1 MPAPSSVPAVSP
13 EPLLFS
19 ATLIPHRSLSQRG
32 FFLLMLAIGVVSCAL
47 GIAFVTMGAW
57 PVFGFF
63 GLDAT
68 LIYLAFRR
76 NYRDARA
83 FEEITLSGSR
93 LLVRSVAPDGTVV
106 EHSFAPAWTR
116 LETAER
122 PGGWGIAGMALVSGG
137 RQLVI
142 GRFLNAADRTAF
154 VEVFARAL
162 AEARS
167 GRAVDPG

>member
-1 MPAPSSVPAVSP
+1 MPAPSRVPDISP

-19 ATLIPHRSLSQRG
+19 ATLIPYRSLSQRG
-32 FFLLMLAIGVVSCAL
+32 FFLLMLAIGVVSFGL
-47 GIAFVTMGAW
+47 GVAFVTMGAW

-83 FEEITLSGSR
+83 FEEITLSGNR
-93 LLVRSVAPDGTVV
+93 LLVRSVSADGDVV

-122 PGGWGIAGMALVSGG
+122 PGGWGIAGLALVSSD
-137 RQLVI
+137 RRLVI

-154 VEVFARAL
+154 AEVFARAL
-162 AEARS
+162 ADARS
-167 GRAVDPG
+167 GPR